1 MMLLKVFV
9 QRLAARAFKE
19 SMKMHVGAILF
30 GKSWTVNF
38 AQTAHTRSTAFV
50 TNFSASITPT
60 MI

>member
-30 GKSWTVNF
+30 GKSWAVNF
-38 AQTAHTRSTAFV
+38 AQTAHPRPAALV
-50 TNFSASITPT
+50 ANLSASITPT